1 MKYIIFL
8 RAINVG
14 GNRKIKMLDLRE
26 VLTANAYQN
35 VTTYIQSGNVIAEHA
50 ETSYEWVQEDIA
62 ALIEDAFGF
71 DVPAIVFPLDEYAQ
85 GILQKPFE
93 DEKLMVH
100 FLNQVPEVV
109 DLDTL
114 KELGKDQQDRCE
126 ITGRFLYV
134 TLSAGIS
141 DSIYSNKLVE
151 RVLHVKA
158 TARNWRTVTTMQ
170 EKSK

>member
-26 VLTANAYQN
+26 ILTANAYKN
-35 VTTYIQSGNVIAEHA
+35 VTTYIQSGNIIAEHA
-50 ETSYEWVQEDIA
+50 DTSYEWVQENIA
-62 ALIEDAFGF
+62 TLIGEAFGF
-71 DVPAIVFPLDEYAQ
+71 NVPAIVFPLDEYVQ
-85 GILQKPFE
+85 GVLQKPFE
-93 DEKLMVH
+93 GEKIMVH
-100 FLNQVPEVV
+100 FLNQVPEAV
-109 DLDTL
+109 DLGIL
-114 KELGKDQQDRCE
+114 KELGKDQQDKCE

-134 TLSAGIS
+134 FLSAGVS

-158 TARNWRTVTTMQ
+158 TARNWRTITAMQ